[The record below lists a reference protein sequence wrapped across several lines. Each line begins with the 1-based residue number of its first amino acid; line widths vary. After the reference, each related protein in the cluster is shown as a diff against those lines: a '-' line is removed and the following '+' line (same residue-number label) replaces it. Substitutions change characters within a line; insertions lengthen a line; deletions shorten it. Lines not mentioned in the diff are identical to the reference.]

1 MKRIPVD
8 KNFFA
13 RREDDNKTYKN
24 MVTIH
29 SDGFMTFTA
38 GSEEI
43 NANKAEEVYQVLKK
57 IAIDSGEQVVVQVLG
72 T

>member
-13 RREDDNKTYKN
+13 RREEDNKIYKN

-29 SDGFMTFTA
+29 SDGFMTFTS

-43 NANKAEEVYQVLKK
+43 NANKAEEVYQALKK

>member
-1 MKRIPVD
+1 
-8 KNFFA
+8 
-13 RREDDNKTYKN
+13 

-29 SDGFMTFTA
+29 SDGFTTFTT
-38 GSEEI
+38 GSEEV

-57 IAIDSGEQVVVQVLG
+57 ITKDTGQNVVVQVLG